1 MLTSALRLIGCVAS
15 LSLLALMSQAHAQS
29 GEIPSCYSA
38 NQLPLPAH
46 SVKRELFVVIDQTTV
61 LDAALTQSLG
71 RQLQPLVV
79 PGTRFRIFSFSAF
92 SQGRYLQPLGGG
104 TLEPPLVDASVRNA
118 TAVGKLKALDACL
131 KSQWAYGTKLAAKA
145 VGEALAGSTD
155 TLAKSD
161 VLSSLAAVS
170 NAIRDEATGARKT
183 VLVVSDML
191 ENSSITSFYA
201 KDRMRQI
208 NPVEEA
214 RKVEKANVQADFA
227 GADVYVMGAG
237 IVPELPRGGKGTL
250 NYRTPQALEAL
261 HTFWEGFFDRSH
273 ARLVAFGM
281 PALLTQIK

>member
-1 MLTSALRLIGCVAS
+1 MLTTALRLIRCVPI
-15 LSLLALMSQAHAQS
+15 LSMLVLAGQAHAQS
-29 GEIPSCYSA
+29 GEIPSCYLA
-38 NQLPLPAH
+38 NQLPLPAN

-61 LDAALTQSLG
+61 LDAALTHSLG

-79 PGTRFRIFSFSAF
+79 PGTRFRIFTFSAF

-131 KSQWAYGTKLAAKA
+131 TSQWAYGTKLAAKA
-145 VGEALAGSTD
+145 IGDALAGSTD

-170 NAIRDEATGARKT
+170 KAIRDEATGATKT

-208 NPVEEA
+208 TPADEA

-237 IVPELPRGGKGTL
+237 IVPDSTASGKGTL

-261 HTFWEGFFDRSH
+261 HTFWQGFFDRSH